1 MKLCGRTVR
10 ATLMLVAGLCPVV
23 ASARLIIN
31 EVYYNITPQ
40 GGNQYVEL
48 YNSGATNCYLDG
60 LILTDEADVGLEGV
74 FQFPGTPGGTS
85 HAVSPGGYVVI
96 AVDATNNTA
105 TADWECYAGVTDTD
119 NPGVP
124 NLTLVGGLVDL
135 SLYPAG
141 DNIILADGTSTSAP
155 IAQPSVIDG
164 MNFAGGNG
172 ELAPLSATLLDP
184 APTAVASV
192 SNALARCPNGVD
204 ADVSSLVD
212 FAAGAPTPGAGST
225 CTLPTLSV
233 DSLALVEGDSGTS
246 NAVFTVTLSVTSAVT
261 VTVDFLTSNGTAV
274 AAGDYVATNGTL
286 SFTAGVTTRT
296 VTVSVVG
303 DTTPEPTEIFHL
315 VLQNPILASL
325 LVPVGTGT
333 IMDLDVSFTSAFT
346 QVAGPA
352 GAITTLWTS
361 VSGKTY
367 QVQAAPDILSPVWT
381 NVGNIVTALT
391 ASSSHVD
398 TDTTATQRFYRVQQ
412 LD

>member
-1 MKLCGRTVR
+1 MDLIRRAVR
-10 ATLMLVAGLCPVV
+10 ATCWMAVGLCPVV
-23 ASARLIIN
+23 APARLIIN

-74 FQFPGTPGGTS
+74 FQFPGAPGGTS
-85 HAVSPGGYVVI
+85 YAVSPGGYVVI
-96 AVDATNNTA
+96 AVDATNNTS
-105 TADWECYAGVTDTD
+105 TADWECYAGVSDTD

-155 IAQPSVIDG
+155 IAQASVIDG

-172 ELAPLSATLLDP
+172 ELAPLSASLPDL

-212 FAAGAPTPGAGST
+212 FAAGTPTPGAGST

-233 DSLALVEGDSGTS
+233 DSLTLAEGDSGTS

-286 SFTAGVTTRT
+286 SFTSGVTTRT

-303 DTTPEPTEIFHL
+303 DTTPESTEQFYL
-315 VLQNPILASL
+315 VLQNPILASV

-333 IMDLDVSFTSAFT
+333 ITDLDVSFTSAFT
-346 QVAGPA
+346 QVAGPV

-367 QVQAAPDILSPVWT
+367 QVQATTTMLTPLWT
-381 NVGNIVTALT
+381 NVSGIVTAT
-391 ASSSHVD
+391 AASSTVVD
-398 TDTTATQRFYRVQQ
+398 TDGTATQRFYRVLH